1 MEFEEVVEKL
11 LDQQYSGSIFL
22 YSEEGEKL
30 ELQKIATIPLD
41 GKIYAI
47 LHPVDDDIPE
57 NAAFVFRLDLDEQ
70 MLTIE
75 EDGDTADAVFDEYF
89 RTMEAE
95 EK

>member
-1 MEFEEVVEKL
+1 MELWILASFSRRSSQGK
-11 LDQQYSGSIFL
+11 SIL
-22 YSEEGEKL
+22 AKL

>member
-57 NAAFVFRLDLDEQ
+57 NAAFVFRLEPDEQ

-89 RTMEAE
+89 KAVEDE
-95 EK
+95 E